1 MAFTKKTLSDAIQ
14 ALAKQNKIY
23 SNESQFQFDL
33 ARELRE
39 KRFDRKLR
47 EKRFDVELEMLS
59 VSQDDA
65 KQLSKDEREKAYTD
79 IVVKDETG
87 YIVVELKY
95 KTPETNDMM
104 YYNVN
109 NEKIYLFPQGA
120 ENKGSYSYWKDV
132 KRLEKLVNGTI
143 PLNFDKNKE
152 VVRGYAVLLTN
163 AKKYWDS
170 KAHNNFSASLARELY
185 PIEATHVNN
194 KVLCYRVA
202 FDKRGERLRRGENAA
217 WFDPIDTQSKAQ
229 KYYPKGSDAKEYYPI
244 KIEGNYTCT
253 WETYLKVSCNLL
265 NGKLEPKGDEFKYL
279 ILEINKLQGQTP

>member
-95 KTPETNDMM
+95 KTP
-104 YYNVN
+104 
-109 NEKIYLFPQGA
+109 
-120 ENKGSYSYWKDV
+120 
-132 KRLEKLVNGTI
+132 
-143 PLNFDKNKE
+143 
-152 VVRGYAVLLTN
+152 
-163 AKKYWDS
+163 
-170 KAHNNFSASLARELY
+170 
-185 PIEATHVNN
+185 
-194 KVLCYRVA
+194 
-202 FDKRGERLRRGENAA
+202 
-217 WFDPIDTQSKAQ
+217 
-229 KYYPKGSDAKEYYPI
+229 
-244 KIEGNYTCT
+244 
-253 WETYLKVSCNLL
+253 
-265 NGKLEPKGDEFKYL
+265 
-279 ILEINKLQGQTP
+279 